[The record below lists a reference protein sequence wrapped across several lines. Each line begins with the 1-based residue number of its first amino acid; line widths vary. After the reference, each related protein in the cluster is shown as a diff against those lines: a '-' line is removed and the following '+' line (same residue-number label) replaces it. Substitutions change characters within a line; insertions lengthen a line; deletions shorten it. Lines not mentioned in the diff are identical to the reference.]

1 MKSRNPTT
9 AVRAGRQRVR
19 ITGGAWR
26 SRVLDFPAV
35 PGLRPTPD
43 RVRQTLFN
51 WLGQELG
58 GRICL
63 DLFAGSGALGFDA
76 LSRNAAR
83 VVMVERDPQVR
94 ATLAASARALD
105 VGARLLLAGYDA
117 LQFLRDTD
125 ERFDLIFV
133 DPPFNQGWLDKLLPH
148 LCRVMSPGGLVYLE
162 SADRCEPPSP
172 WVILRAG
179 RAGVVHY
186 HLMSKHGSTHE
197 HDQSRLSGDL

>member
-1 MKSRNPTT
+1 MKSRKQST

-26 SRVLDFPAV
+26 SRVLDFPQV

-43 RVRQTLFN
+43 RVRQALFN
-51 WLGQELG
+51 WLGQELS

-83 VVMVERDPQVR
+83 VVMVEQDPQVR
-94 ATLAASARALD
+94 AALAASARALD
-105 VGARLLLAGYDA
+105 AGARLVLAGHDA
-117 LQFLRDTD
+117 LQFLRDTA
-125 ERFDLIFV
+125 ERFDLVFL
-133 DPPFNQGWLDKLLPH
+133 DPPFNQGWLAKLLPH
-148 LCRVMSPGGLVYLE
+148 LSRVMTPGGLIYLE

-179 RAGVVHY
+179 RAGAVHY
-186 HLMSKHGSTHE
+186 HLMSKQGSSHE